1 MDSWPIS
8 TSISNCL
15 AFANPLDPVAEG
27 SLLDTRIN
35 GANIFKRHRWLV
47 RERALEHV
55 GVGNFL
61 FRGWF
66 LLLPRLRRR
75 PCYCLSDL
83 LASPLSPCASAAL
96 VFWKADKAELPQLAI
111 AALLALFFLGASSSC
126 RQKRSKRVTWV
137 RVGAMAVTLTC
148 ALGSGDQRQH
158 LLVRLAITIESAGR
172 L

>member
-111 AALLALFFLGASSSC
+111 AALLALFFSGRQFLLQAEKKQEGDMGESGGNGRHTHVRAWQRGSAAASP
-126 RQKRSKRVTWV
+126 RQ
-137 RVGAMAVTLTC
+137 TC
-148 ALGSGDQRQH
+148 HHD
-158 LLVRLAITIESAGR
+158 
-172 L
+172 